1 MRERV
6 VKNERGR
13 KRRILFPLPRFREV
27 SLSLK
32 FPDLSVLYWASFTRQ
47 RGCELACGNGT
58 LDLVYRLQLRQF
70 SDGLKRRPAAD
81 WSPAMWRSE
90 VSDVTCHLY
99 GLEELDGK
107 ETQMD
112 EENEVRCGQ
121 TNRQANNQTDRRANR
136 HTDRQTGKQSDRQAG
151 RPTDRRA
158 NRHTDRQTGKQAYR
172 QADGQTIRQTSRQTD
187 RQTGKQAYRQADG
200 QTIRQTSRQ
209 TDRHIKWFKWGKL
222 KCSYKYP
229 K

>member
-1 MRERV
+1 M
-6 VKNERGR
+6 KNERGR
-13 KRRILFPLPRFREV
+13 RRHILFPLPRFREV

-121 TNRQANNQTDRRANR
+121 TNRQANKQTDRRTNYQTDKQANR
-136 HTDRQTGKQSDRQAG
+136 QTDGQTGIPTGRRANNQTDKQADRQTDGQTG
-151 RPTDRRA
+151 IPTGRRA
-158 NRHTDRQTGKQAYR
+158 NNQTDKQANRQTDGQTGIPTGRRANNQTDKWADRQT
-172 QADGQTIRQTSRQTD
+172 
-187 RQTGKQAYRQADG
+187 
-200 QTIRQTSRQ
+200 
-209 TDRHIKWFKWGKL
+209 
-222 KCSYKYP
+222 YKVV
-229 K
+229 

>member
-107 ETQMD
+107 EDSDGRGEWGEMWTDQQTGKQTD
-112 EENEVRCGQ
+112 GQ
-121 TNRQANNQTDRRANR
+121 TDKLSDRQAGRPTDRRANR

-158 NRHTDRQTGKQAYR
+158 NRHTDRQTGKQSDR
-172 QADGQTIRQTSRQTD
+172 QAGRPTD
-187 RQTGKQAYRQADG
+187 
-200 QTIRQTSRQ
+200 I
-209 TDRHIKWFKWGKL
+209 
-222 KCSYKYP
+222 
-229 K
+229 

>member
-121 TNRQANNQTDRRANR
+121 TNRQANKQTDRRTNYQTDKQA
-136 HTDRQTGKQSDRQAG
+136 DRQTDGQTG
-151 RPTDRRA
+151 IPTGRRA
-158 NRHTDRQTGKQAYR
+158 NNQTDKQADRQT
-172 QADGQTIRQTSRQTD
+172 DGQTDIPTGRRANNQTDKQAD
-187 RQTGKQAYRQADG
+187 RQT
-200 QTIRQTSRQ
+200 
-209 TDRHIKWFKWGKL
+209 
-222 KCSYKYP
+222 YKVV
-229 K
+229 